1 MKIGKCLVIFLAFM
15 TILIAFGN
23 NGLVDNYILNA
34 KLSILKDDNSRI
46 IAENQALRAEILLLR
61 GDLQYIEKIAR
72 DELGMVRKG
81 DIVYRFGDTAH

>member
-1 MKIGKCLVIFLAFM
+1 MIFLAFM

>member
-1 MKIGKCLVIFLAFM
+1 M
-15 TILIAFGN
+15 
-23 NGLVDNYILNA
+23 VDNYILNE

-46 IAENQALRAEILLLR
+46 IAENQALKTEILLLR
-61 GDLQYIEKIAR
+61 GDSKYIEKIAR